1 MSATASPLSVPQ
13 VQRAVDALLN
23 HMKITKSKTN
33 QLFEEETP
41 INILFAF
48 KKIPETFGRVQP
60 YMMSVLFTFN
70 TLHHAQCYPSH
81 VYLLL

>member
-23 HMKITKSKTN
+23 HIKVTKSKTN
-33 QLFEEETP
+33 QLFEEDTP
-41 INILFAF
+41 INVLFAL

-60 YMMSVLFTFN
+60 YMMSVLKIFVD
-70 TLHHAQCYPSH
+70 LHYPQCYYWL
-81 VYLLL
+81 V